1 VQARPSD
8 CSTQLPARV
17 FLQREPSGDA
27 PRRLGDGFAGAVS
40 APRDEEERLRLKQVV
55 RCASFSAFETV
66 KGKVLN
72 IVDGLELHKNVL
84 NQKEQRR
91 LLDFIWEQMARGR
104 GDHLPGRTFSAP
116 RKWMKG
122 KGRITIQYGVCY
134 SYAHPIGITNDVVE
148 AMPKTLNSVIDRMV
162 RWGVL
167 PASVR
172 PDSVRPCFACGFLA
186 VMGPWS
192 DQ

>member
-1 VQARPSD
+1 
-8 CSTQLPARV
+8 
-17 FLQREPSGDA
+17 
-27 PRRLGDGFAGAVS
+27 
-40 APRDEEERLRLKQVV
+40 
-55 RCASFSAFETV
+55 
-66 KGKVLN
+66 
-72 IVDGLELHKNVL
+72 
-84 NQKEQRR
+84 
-91 LLDFIWEQMARGR
+91 MARGR

-192 DQ
+192 DQRRARSASLTSTRRLTVRCASDASDAIWRSPFAPQPCRHTSAH